1 MAKHR
6 EIILLMN
13 CPLFTGR
20 NLRSQNSQDL
30 RHLVPC
36 CLGSFPYTGYFQRA
50 APAEAP
56 PLLPLLCWSFSLE
69 RLVDASGCLLA
80 TPPSLCTSPPWEQR
94 VAETVGGGLS
104 RRQPILISRACS
116 SDFFSPGEV
125 FPGPGSSSRLCSLC
139 ERLVPASLPMLHA
152 NFKTP
157 FFKAFFFSLFPAHLR
172 QVPG

>member
-13 CPLFTGR
+13 CPLFIGG
-20 NLRSQNSQDL
+20 NLRSWNSQDL
-30 RHLVPC
+30 YHLFPC

-69 RLVDASGCLLA
+69 GLVDACGCLLA
-80 TPPSLCTSPPWEQR
+80 TPPSLCISPPWSKEL
-94 VAETVGGGLS
+94 GGPS
-104 RRQPILISRACS
+104 RRQPILVSKACS

-125 FPGPGSSSRLCSLC
+125 FPGLGSSSRLCSLC
-139 ERLVPASLPMLHA
+139 EGLFLPPSPCSTLTSKH
-152 NFKTP
+152 P
-157 FFKAFFFSLFPAHLR
+157 SSGFFFLPFSRSPKTGSRLDA
-172 QVPG
+172 